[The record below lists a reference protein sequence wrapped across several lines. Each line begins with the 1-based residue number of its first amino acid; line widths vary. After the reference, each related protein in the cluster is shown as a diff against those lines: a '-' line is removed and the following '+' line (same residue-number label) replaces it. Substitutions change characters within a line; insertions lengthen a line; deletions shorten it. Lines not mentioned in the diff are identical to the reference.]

1 MISLQSESFST
12 KKVPK
17 KFPTKKE
24 LAVLGS
30 FVSKY
35 LVHHKAALQGFCMC
49 MNQITMKTSICMF
62 YQYIKYIFSQ
72 KPIHIYQLIS
82 YFSSFLCFFLKKF
95 QYFIYLLTMLTI
107 IVLHVVLMKQIFNT
121 SVNFS
126 VSSDSHAAGEG
137 EYLSRLQRLASSFL
151 STMLLPLRHG
161 IKGIYLLF
169 PTLLYQ
175 ICSEFRA
182 GNKTP

>member
-1 MISLQSESFST
+1 MTFLQSESFST
-12 KKVPK
+12 KKVTK

-30 FVSKY
+30 SVSEY
-35 LVHHKAALQGFCMC
+35 LVHHKGALQGFCMC
-49 MNQITMKTSICMF
+49 MNQITMTTSICMF
-62 YQYIKYIFSQ
+62 YQYIEYIFSP

-95 QYFIYLLTMLTI
+95 QYFIYLLITLPIT
-107 IVLHVVLMKQIFNT
+107 VLHVVLMKQIFTT

-126 VSSDSHAAGEG
+126 FSRDSHAAGEG
-137 EYLSRLQRLASSFL
+137 EYLSQLQRLAGSFL

-161 IKGIYLLF
+161 IKGVYLLF

-175 ICSEFRA
+175 VCSEFRA